1 MDPEW
6 NEDSDVVLSE
16 EDDDEKEDDD
26 ETDDSY
32 HSAESQPESG
42 EVLSDKTVPVKDDK
56 TSACETRSDSD
67 SGRAAVSSDIV
78 HTPPRNLPTDQLCE
92 GRRLLTVGGNALDG
106 RVFGK
111 EDCDV
116 QIPED
121 TFKENKGGDTSVL
134 DTSIAPTPITVTGAS
149 HSNLNQNLAIG
160 INYGSVVQS
169 GEDLTSS
176 SLQDETEELYAET
189 IFIET
194 GAYREV
200 WNALQTKDHVFI
212 CGSPGSGK
220 TTMAHYISGKYRA
233 EGHRVICV
241 DKLENFKYN
250 TPTQTLLVCD
260 NVFGTFASSADVVK
274 NCDAMFEYL
283 EHHFQLLEME
293 KDVMPLKVIM
303 TSRTNVWNSVSQMVI
318 KYQNSLLSPVINL
331 TISTPLDDTE
341 KEQILKKH
349 LEGSQFDLT
358 HDEMLAVARLEYTT
372 LGFPYICQ
380 LFVKNSSSKRNAFD
394 FFKKPWIYLHG
405 IVADIFSKE
414 RYRAAVLLLM
424 ILNEGGLHL
433 NDLLDPQR
441 RRDSGLDK
449 KISQIGEIMPDANN
463 PSEIRKSARNEKDS
477 LIVLLKNNCAK
488 FSHPAIHDVVA
499 CIVIDLNPVVA
510 LENCSLKF
518 IVDRI
523 WISETKNTG
532 ISKDGHMNMFL
543 INIEDD
549 LTENLVS
556 RLGRE
561 ITNGNLSL
569 SLSHQCFTFEDLVD
583 KLFSY
588 FPADNIL
595 FQRDKDRGFLF
606 WSSYLDTGAFCKYIP
621 RMQLCESDILEC
633 YLGCCMHGHLS
644 YLKGLVGQSDS
655 SFDKLATTTVGDILR
670 TKDKTRP
677 YLQSL
682 STGKSITAPAVPS
695 DKDCPRESGDNRD
708 MLIHVAAANGFT
720 ECVRILLDI
729 VGTAIDVLGGN
740 GMTALMHACYRGH
753 TVLAQMLLDR
763 RADPELLDE
772 EKDNCLHL
780 TCRGGCLDVAKLL
793 LRQSMDLNQDGK
805 YERTPLMYAS
815 YNGHEDIVKL
825 LLENGAPTSVDSG
838 SDTNS
843 CLHLACM
850 KGETNIVKILLD
862 HGMNIEDVGSKFKRT
877 PLMCACRHG
886 KLETAKELKRR
897 HAVLDAFDQENNSC
911 LHLAAMKGHVPTAEW
926 LLQTGA
932 TVNCVNSASRTPLMY
947 AFQNGHIDMVTFLMN
962 NGADIQMVD
971 NSCLHRACMTGETN
985 VVKILL
991 DHGMNIEDV
1000 GSKFKRTPL
1009 MCACRHGKL
1018 ETAKELKRRH
1028 AVLDIVDENN
1038 FSCLHLAAMKGHV
1051 PTAEWLLQSGIIVN
1065 CVNSASRTPL
1075 MYAFQNGHID
1085 MVTFLRQN
1093 DADMQMVDDKKT
1105 TCLHFAAK
1113 SGDLHLVQL
1122 CLEFDHNIDPLTK
1135 DGWTPTMLACG
1146 QGHIGIVEQLV
1157 KKGADINLGSGCL
1170 FVACNNGLFDIVKFL
1185 TSSRGDKRAN
1195 INKRGLKNATPLIRA
1210 SYHGYANI
1218 VDHLLSCGADV
1229 LCKDDDGST
1238 CLHTACDRGNEVVA
1252 EKLVG
1257 CFNVDE
1263 LGASDHELIE
1273 LIQRFSDMSTDN

>member
-1 MDPEW
+1 MDAPDGTLQSAGGTSTAHGES
-6 NEDSDVVLSE
+6 EDS
-16 EDDDEKEDDD
+16 
-26 ETDDSY
+26 
-32 HSAESQPESG
+32 
-42 EVLSDKTVPVKDDK
+42 
-56 TSACETRSDSD
+56 
-67 SGRAAVSSDIV
+67 I
-78 HTPPRNLPTDQLCE
+78 PTDATGRDSSRQLAASE
-92 GRRLLTVGGNALDG
+92 V
-106 RVFGK
+106 
-111 EDCDV
+111 
-116 QIPED
+116 P
-121 TFKENKGGDTSVL
+121 TS
-134 DTSIAPTPITVTGAS
+134 ITVTGAS
-149 HSNLNQNLAIG
+149 HSNVYQNVSIG

-169 GEDLTSS
+169 GEDSTSS
-176 SLQDETEELYAET
+176 SLQGEMIFSDGIEEQYAKM

-194 GAYREV
+194 GAYHEV

-220 TTMAHYISGKYRA
+220 TTMARYISGKYRA

-260 NVFGTFASSADVVK
+260 NVFGNFASSADVVK
-274 NCDAMFEYL
+274 SCDAMFEHL
-283 EHHFQLLEME
+283 EKLFQLLEME

-349 LEGSQFDLT
+349 LEESQFDLT
-358 HDEMLAVARLEYTT
+358 RDEIKAVARLEYTT
-372 LGFPYICQ
+372 LGFPYICK
-380 LFVKNSSSKRNAFD
+380 LFVKDPSLKNNALD
-394 FFKKPWIYLHG
+394 FFKKPWIYLHDVVAG
-405 IVADIFSKE
+405 IFFYPEE

-424 ILNEGGLHL
+424 ILSEGGLHL

-441 RRDSGLDK
+441 RKDSGLDK
-449 KISQIGEIMPDANN
+449 KISQMGEIKPDTNN
-463 PSEIRKSARNEKDS
+463 PAEIRKCARNEKDT
-477 LIVLLKNNCAK
+477 LIVLLNNSCAK

-499 CIVIDLNPVVA
+499 CIVIELNPVVA

-532 ISKDGHMNMFL
+532 ISKDGHIITFF

-549 LTENLVS
+549 LKENLVR

-561 ITNGNLSL
+561 INNGNLSL
-569 SLSHQCFTFEDLVD
+569 SLSHQCFTFENLVD
-583 KLFSY
+583 KLFSC

-644 YLKGLVGQSDS
+644 YLKELVGQSAS
-655 SFDKLATTTVGDILR
+655 WFDKIATTTVGDILH

-682 STGKSITAPAVPS
+682 STAKSIASPAVPT
-695 DKDCPRESGDNRD
+695 DKDCPREYGDNRD

-720 ECVRILLDI
+720 ECVRILLDP
-729 VGTAIDVLGGN
+729 VGTAIDVRGGN
-740 GMTALMHACYRGH
+740 GMTALMHACYRGLAE
-753 TVLAQMLLDR
+753 LAQMLLDR
-763 RADPELLDE
+763 GADPELLDKE
-772 EKDNCLHL
+772 SDNCLHL

-793 LRQSMDLNQDGK
+793 LRQSMDLNQGGE
-805 YERTPLMYAS
+805 YGRTPLIYAS
-815 YNGHEDIVKL
+815 YNGHEDILKL

-838 SDTNS
+838 SVTNIDS

-862 HGMNIEDVGSKFKRT
+862 HGMNIEDVGGRYI
-877 PLMCACRHG
+877 
-886 KLETAKELKRR
+886 
-897 HAVLDAFDQENNSC
+897 
-911 LHLAAMKGHVPTAEW
+911 
-926 LLQTGA
+926 
-932 TVNCVNSASRTPLMY
+932 RTPLMY
-947 AFQNGHIDMVTFLMN
+947 
-962 NGADIQMVD
+962 
-971 NSCLHRACMTGETN
+971 
-985 VVKILL
+985 
-991 DHGMNIEDV
+991 
-1000 GSKFKRTPL
+1000 
-1009 MCACRHGKL
+1009 ACRHGKL

-1028 AVLDIVDENN
+1028 AVLDIVDKNI
-1038 FSCLHLAAMKGHV
+1038 FSCLHFAAMKGHV

-1085 MVTFLRQN
+1085 MVTFLMQN

-1135 DGWTPTMLACG
+1135 DGWTPTMIACD

-1170 FVACNNGLFDIVKFL
+1170 FVACNKGWFDIVKFL
-1185 TSSRGDKRAN
+1185 TTSRGDKRTN
-1195 INKRGLKNATPLIRA
+1195 INKRGLGNATPLIRA

-1229 LCKDDDGST
+1229 LCKDDYGDT
-1238 CLHTACDRGNEVVA
+1238 CLHAAKDRGHQVVA
-1252 EKLVG
+1252 EKLVRF
-1257 CFNVDE
+1257 FNVDE

-1273 LIQRFSDMSTDN
+1273 LIRSFSDMSTDT

>member
-1 MDPEW
+1 MDAPDGTLQPAGCTSTAHGES
-6 NEDSDVVLSE
+6 EDS
-16 EDDDEKEDDD
+16 
-26 ETDDSY
+26 
-32 HSAESQPESG
+32 
-42 EVLSDKTVPVKDDK
+42 
-56 TSACETRSDSD
+56 
-67 SGRAAVSSDIV
+67 I
-78 HTPPRNLPTDQLCE
+78 PTDA
-92 GRRLLTVGGNALDG
+92 T
-106 RVFGK
+106 
-111 EDCDV
+111 
-116 QIPED
+116 
-121 TFKENKGGDTSVL
+121 GGDSSRQSGAHAVP
-134 DTSIAPTPITVTGAS
+134 TSITVIGAS
-149 HSNLNQNLAIG
+149 HSNVNRNVAIG

-169 GEDLTSS
+169 GDSTSS
-176 SLQDETEELYAET
+176 SLQGEMVFSDETEELYAET

-260 NVFGTFASSADVVK
+260 NVFGTFASSADVVTS
-274 NCDAMFEYL
+274 CDAMFEYL

-380 LFVKNSSSKRNAFD
+380 LFVKNSSPKRNALD
-394 FFKKPWIYLHG
+394 FFKEPWIYLYG

-433 NDLLDPQR
+433 HDLLDPQR

-463 PSEIRKSARNEKDS
+463 PSEIRKSARNEKDT
-477 LIVLLKNNCAK
+477 LIVLSKNNCAK
-488 FSHPAIHDVVA
+488 FSHQAIHDVVA

-532 ISKDGHMNMFL
+532 ISKDGHMNTFL

-549 LTENLVS
+549 LTENLVR

-655 SFDKLATTTVGDILR
+655 LFDKIATTTVGEILR

-695 DKDCPRESGDNRD
+695 DKDCPREYGDNRD
-708 MLIHVAAANGFT
+708 LLIHVAAANGFT

-740 GMTALMHACYRGH
+740 GMTALMHACFRGH

-793 LRQSMDLNQDGK
+793 LRQSMDLNQDGE
-805 YERTPLMYAS
+805 YGRTPLMYAS

-838 SDTNS
+838 SVTNKDS
-843 CLHLACM
+843 CLHLACK
-850 KGETNIVKILLD
+850 KGETIIVKILLD
-862 HGMNIEDVGSKFKRT
+862 HGMSIEGVSGENERT
-877 PLMCACRHG
+877 PLMYACRHG
-886 KLETAKELKRR
+886 KLETAKELK
-897 HAVLDAFDQENNSC
+897 Q
-911 LHLAAMKGHVPTAEW
+911 
-926 LLQTGA
+926 
-932 TVNCVNSASRTPLMY
+932 
-947 AFQNGHIDMVTFLMN
+947 
-962 NGADIQMVD
+962 
-971 NSCLHRACMTGETN
+971 
-985 VVKILL
+985 
-991 DHGMNIEDV
+991 
-1000 GSKFKRTPL
+1000 
-1009 MCACRHGKL
+1009 
-1018 ETAKELKRRH
+1018 RH
-1028 AVLDIVDENN
+1028 AVLDIVDINN

-1051 PTAEWLLQSGIIVN
+1051 PTAEWLLQSGITVN

-1105 TCLHFAAK
+1105 ACLHFAAK

-1135 DGWTPTMLACG
+1135 EGWTPTMLACD

-1170 FVACNNGLFDIVKFL
+1170 FVACNKGWFDIVKFL

-1195 INKRGLKNATPLIRA
+1195 INKRGLRNVTPLIRA
-1210 SYHGYANI
+1210 SYRGYTDI

-1229 LCKDDDGST
+1229 LCKDDYGGT
-1238 CLHTACDRGNEVVA
+1238 CLHAACGGGHQVVA
-1252 EKLVG
+1252 EKLVRF
-1257 CFNVDE
+1257 FNVDE
-1263 LGASDHELIE
+1263 LGASDRELIE
-1273 LIQRFSDMSTDN
+1273 LIRRFSDMSTDN

>member
-1 MDPEW
+1 MDAPDGTLQPAGCTSTAHGEC
-6 NEDSDVVLSE
+6 EDS
-16 EDDDEKEDDD
+16 
-26 ETDDSY
+26 
-32 HSAESQPESG
+32 
-42 EVLSDKTVPVKDDK
+42 
-56 TSACETRSDSD
+56 
-67 SGRAAVSSDIV
+67 I
-78 HTPPRNLPTDQLCE
+78 PTDA
-92 GRRLLTVGGNALDG
+92 T
-106 RVFGK
+106 
-111 EDCDV
+111 
-116 QIPED
+116 
-121 TFKENKGGDTSVL
+121 GGDSLRQSDASAALNV
-134 DTSIAPTPITVTGAS
+134 SGAS
-149 HSNLNQNLAIG
+149 HSNVNQSIVIG
-160 INYGSVVQS
+160 MNYGSVVQY
-169 GEDLTSS
+169 GEDSASS
-176 SLQDETEELYAET
+176 SLQGEMVFSDETEELYAET

-220 TTMAHYISGKYRA
+220 TTMARYISGKYRA

-241 DKLENFKYN
+241 DKWENFKYN

-274 NCDAMFEYL
+274 SCDAMFEYL

-331 TISTPLDDTE
+331 TTSTPLGDTE

-349 LEGSQFDLT
+349 LEGSQFHLT

-380 LFVKNSSSKRNAFD
+380 LFVKNSSLERNALD
-394 FFKKPWIYLHG
+394 FFKKPWIYLHDV
-405 IVADIFSKE
+405 VAVIFSRYEE

-449 KISQIGEIMPDANN
+449 KISQMGEIMPDANN
-463 PSEIRKSARNEKDS
+463 PAEIRKSARNEKDT

-499 CIVIDLNPVVA
+499 CVVIDLHPVVA

-532 ISKDGHMNMFL
+532 ISKDGHMNTFL

-549 LTENLVS
+549 LTENLVR

-588 FPADNIL
+588 FPADNIS

-644 YLKGLVGQSDS
+644 YLHLSYLKELVGQSAS
-655 SFDKLATTTVGDILR
+655 WFDKIATTTVGDILHN
-670 TKDKTRP
+670 KDKTRP

-682 STGKSITAPAVPS
+682 STAKSIASPAVPS
-695 DKDCPRESGDNRD
+695 DKDCPREYGDNRD

-720 ECVRILLDI
+720 ECVRILLDP
-729 VGTAIDVLGGN
+729 VNTAIDVLGGN

-753 TVLAQMLLDR
+753 ADLAQMLLDR
-763 RADPELLDE
+763 GAAPGLLDE
-772 EKDNCLHL
+772 ESDNCLHL
-780 TCRGGCLDVAKLL
+780 TCRGGCLDVAELL
-793 LRQSMDLNQDGK
+793 LRQSMDLNQGGE
-805 YERTPLMYAS
+805 YGRTPLIYAS
-815 YNGHEDIVKL
+815 DIVKL
-825 LLENGAPTSVDSG
+825 LLENGAHTSDSV
-838 SDTNS
+838 SVTNK

-862 HGMNIEDVGSKFKRT
+862 HGMNIEDVGSKFRRT

-897 HAVLDAFDQENNSC
+897 HAVLDAVDQENNSC

-932 TVNCVNSASRTPLMY
+932 TVNCVNSLLKTPLMY
-947 AFQNGHIDMVTFLMN
+947 AIQNSHTDMVTFLMN

-971 NSCLHRACMTGETN
+971 N
-985 VVKILL
+985 
-991 DHGMNIEDV
+991 
-1000 GSKFKRTPL
+1000 
-1009 MCACRHGKL
+1009 
-1018 ETAKELKRRH
+1018 KRRT
-1028 AVLDIVDENN
+1028 
-1038 FSCLHLAAMKGHV
+1038 SLHV
-1051 PTAEWLLQSGIIVN
+1051 
-1065 CVNSASRTPL
+1065 
-1075 MYAFQNGHID
+1075 
-1085 MVTFLRQN
+1085 
-1093 DADMQMVDDKKT
+1093 
-1105 TCLHFAAK
+1105 AAK
-1113 SGDLHLVQL
+1113 SGIFHLVQL
-1122 CLEFDHNIDPLTK
+1122 CLGVDHNIDSLTK
-1135 DGWTPTMLACG
+1135 DGWTPIMVACQ
-1146 QGHIGIVEQLV
+1146 QGHMDIVEELV
-1157 KKGADINLGSGCL
+1157 KKGADINLGGGCL
-1170 FVACNNGLFDIVKFL
+1170 YVACNNGWYNIVKFL
-1185 TSSRGDKRAN
+1185 TSVGGDEPSY
-1195 INKRGLKNATPLIRA
+1195 INKRGPKNATPLMIACYR
-1210 SYHGYANI
+1210 GYTDI

-1229 LCKDDDGST
+1229 LCKDDYGGT
-1238 CLHTACDRGNEVVA
+1238 CLHAASGGGHQVVA
-1252 EKLVG
+1252 EKLVRF
-1257 CFNVDE
+1257 FNVDE
-1263 LGASDHELIE
+1263 LGASDRELIE
-1273 LIQRFSDMSTDN
+1273 LIGRFSDMSTDN